1 MLSRAHVLPFTRE
14 RDGALEVSF
23 LAPDEGGRVV
33 AYLDRLCR
41 LVRRLERRPRRTVAE
56 ALRRQDRRVRDARR
70 LAGVAKALL
79 DACEFQP
86 PPGAAR
92 APEVR
97 AALFRA
103 RGALWPPTPAHP
115 ATGASPPRARA
126 AARRA
131 REPQA
136 TPTRPR
142 PAAAPLTGPP
152 PTSCHP
158 APLAADRH
166 PHEIVFAPRRGDA
179 NLLM

>member
-79 DACEFQP
+79 DACELQP

-92 APEVR
+92 A
-97 AALFRA
+97 RA
-103 RGALWPPTPAHP
+103 RGPRAARAL
-115 ATGASPPRARA
+115 PPRARPRGA
-126 AARRA
+126 AGCDDDDAHRARRLA
-131 REPQA
+131 RHLPGGEARPAHVPHRTRGRA
-136 TPTRPR
+136 TLPRRADRPR
-142 PAAAPLTGPP
+142 RPLHHPAAAL
-152 PTSCHP
+152 
-158 APLAADRH
+158 
-166 PHEIVFAPRRGDA
+166 RRA
-179 NLLM
+179 L